1 MKLLFIIFIST
12 FALTS
17 SCNAYSQWYETQ
29 GQAYINNNDTKSA
42 RNKAIENALK
52 KTLLIA
58 GASVSSVQQVVNG
71 LLTKDEVNIRATGIV
86 NAFEIVSENYANSV
100 ATVTIRA
107 DIFPQEKQ
115 CFSAD
120 YRKTLL
126 LTRSHILQRE
136 QANIG
141 NIYQIDSAMSKQ
153 LNLHLQND
161 SRYLQTKLNTKNK
174 TPFSRFLQSSQ
185 QEKVKALTMALADS
199 TDSQFVLFSEITDLS
214 FDKKVNNKWQFWQ
227 SAINDRHFNLT
238 IYIFDG
244 ANGELVFEKAYRST
258 TPWQYDKRESVNV
271 LSNEFWQS
279 SYGLKINSLLKD
291 ISLDIDELLM
301 CQPTQGKIVSVDNNK
316 LLINLGKIHGVK
328 IGDQFSLLTSAN
340 FHHDNGKI
348 YAGFNV
354 SPYKVKVVS
363 TSRNSSTLMS
373 VNDEQLGNIQIN
385 DMAVRY

>member
-1 MKLLFIIFIST
+1 MKLLFIIFIGT
-12 FALTS
+12 LALSFPAHT
-17 SCNAYSQWYETQ
+17 QWYETQ

-42 RNKAIENALK
+42 RSKAIENALK

-71 LLTKDEVNIRATGIV
+71 LLTKDEVNIRATGII
-86 NAFEIVSENYANSV
+86 NAFEIVSENYADSV

-126 LTRSHILQRE
+126 ITRSHILHRE

-141 NIYQIDSAMSKQ
+141 SIYHLDLATSKQ
-153 LNLHLQND
+153 LNRHLKSN
-161 SRYLQTKLNTKNK
+161 SRYLQTTINTKNK
-174 TPFSRFLQSSQ
+174 TPFSRYLQSSQ
-185 QEKVKALTMALADS
+185 QEKIKSLSIALADA
-199 TDSQFVLFSEITDLS
+199 TDSQFVLFSEITDIS
-214 FDKKVNNKWQFWQ
+214 FDKSTNNKWQFWQ
-227 SAINDRHFNLT
+227 DSVNNRHFDLT

-244 ANGELVFEKAYRST
+244 ANGELAFEKTYRST
-258 TPWQYDKRESVNV
+258 TPWQHDKRESVNV
-271 LSNEFWQS
+271 ASNEFWQS
-279 SYGLKINSLLKD
+279 SYGQKIDTLLKD
-291 ISLDIDELLM
+291 IALDIDELLM
-301 CQPTQGKIVSVDNNK
+301 CQPTQGKIVAVNNDK

-328 IGDQFSLLTSAN
+328 VGDKFSLLTSAN

-363 TSRNSSTLMS
+363 TTRNSSTLMS
-373 VNDEQLGNIQIN
+373 VNDEQLGNIQID